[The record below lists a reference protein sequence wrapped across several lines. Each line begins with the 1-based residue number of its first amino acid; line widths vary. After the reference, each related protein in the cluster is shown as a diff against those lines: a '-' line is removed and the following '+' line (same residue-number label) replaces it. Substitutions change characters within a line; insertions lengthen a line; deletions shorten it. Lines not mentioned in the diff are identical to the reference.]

1 MADAHGKLDT
11 KQFGEAIYDKSQV
24 EERLRRAQRAILNPK
39 EPMKDFLDGQ
49 DKDLAKNQLT
59 FSSDCVSLQ
68 ISGPDVADLSFCDL
82 PGGCTP
88 QIISKICLIQS

>member
-39 EPMKDFLDGQ
+39 ESMKDFLVGE

-82 PGGCTP
+82 PGGYTP
-88 QIISKICLIQS
+88 QIISKICLI